1 MVTVGRVVELVDHI
15 LLLLADITV
24 VVVVVPCS

>member
-15 LLLLADITV
+15 LLVLADII